1 MPESELTLVLRLR
14 DEATAA
20 MGNVRNQIAAAGAA
34 IGAAGF
40 AAGAEWDRATKTIVE
55 GTGATGDALAGLQAD
70 YQAVAKYGGNAATV
84 IADLNTHLGLEG
96 EQLQMVAE
104 RALQAKVDSN
114 LFGDVASQMGLDAE
128 GAARLLDDL
137 VTASQNTGV
146 GVDAMTQGIGR
157 NAARWTEAGGDM
169 GDLTALV
176 VNLSDKFGPSGLR
189 GAMSEVFEEVDKGV
203 IPTVA
208 SLTEQL
214 GDTTGAT
221 ERTYEAGKTWRDT
234 LRETKDAALAAIGPY
249 GDVAGALGST
259 ASGLTLAGPKMLTWI
274 KGLKLSTV
282 AQRAFNL
289 AMRLNPIGLII
300 SALVAVG
307 FAIWTFRD
315 EIKEG
320 FGQVVEFAKRLYE
333 GVKSWLTDK
342 LGAVFDGVKDK
353 IGRRDRFLWRYE
365 GQDRREQHRPR
376 HG

>member
-1 MPESELTLVLRLR
+1 
-14 DEATAA
+14 

-40 AAGAEWDRATKTIVE
+40 KAGAEWDRATKTIVE
-55 GTGATGDALAGLQAD
+55 GTGATGEALAGLQAD
-70 YQAVAKYGGNAATV
+70 YQAVAKYGDNAATV

-96 EQLQMVAE
+96 EELRMVSE
-104 RALQAKVDSN
+104 RALQAKVDTN

-234 LRETKDAALAAIGPY
+234 LRETKDAALG
-249 GDVAGALGST
+249 GDRSV
-259 ASGLTLAGPKMLTWI
+259 
-274 KGLKLSTV
+274 
-282 AQRAFNL
+282 R
-289 AMRLNPIGLII
+289 
-300 SALVAVG
+300 
-307 FAIWTFRD
+307 
-315 EIKEG
+315 
-320 FGQVVEFAKRLYE
+320 
-333 GVKSWLTDK
+333 
-342 LGAVFDGVKDK
+342 
-353 IGRRDRFLWRYE
+353 
-365 GQDRREQHRPR
+365 
-376 HG
+376 